1 MSKRNLAILLMLP
14 FVVSL
19 LSVSVITTTFNL
31 IDSEILSIG
40 WDYNDTIGV
49 KVDSTQELKAYGI
62 NNKNYP
68 VTNAKLLW
76 KVENSD
82 SSIKEPC
89 AEIVNGNYL
98 KGLKAGN
105 IKITCTNEKGTVYRA
120 IDGIVFTD
128 SAIFINTAIKSSQS
142 NVNPNKYY
150 GQYDLDKNG
159 KKKEATFDY
168 QVSCLGGKD
177 PKNVKLISVKS
188 LVNDELVDENG
199 VAVDNDKHKVTIKET
214 LFSGEKATLKDLEI
228 RVTFAFNYS
237 GTGDSYTSIFKV
249 VNNGVNVYNYDD
261 LMYCTNKSE
270 NGEIVVLKKSLE
282 SFDNAY
288 TFSTEGKVMYEAA
301 NNISQFGKY
310 KETIKDNKY
319 SYSFDFS
326 NDIYQFETTYNHE
339 FIKQWNELAKSNKK
353 YKETTDKINV
363 GIHVQKDFYGN
374 GYTINLHNL
383 TYPYSSTDV
392 NGVTIPALTNKNLF
406 RGPLPFYMLGD
417 PNSDTPLIAA
427 YGQDNIGMYV
437 EGNDIN
443 IDDLVIKNCDF
454 GNNLQNLNYT
464 GTVME
469 VNGNNINITNSRLS
483 NGKNVLR
490 VMSSKNVNVTNCML
504 SYSQNFLLTGGSNK
518 YIPVDDTTSKYFYDN
533 DGEISNISLKDA
545 LYFNDKSTDFN
556 DSGIA
561 NDLLNKFLFGI
572 YTNYTE
578 TALSTVQKHLN
589 QETDIYDGSINIT
602 DSLFY
607 MSGIASIG
615 METMFNGP
623 FLYNS
628 SPGIIKQLFSAVGG
642 DAVSDII
649 PLFATNVGGTSLP
662 IEINVYG
669 KTKFYDYK
677 KVDTIDLSGLILEN
691 ISPMIQMLGKDKK
704 ITIDDIFPLIKI
716 LRRYVENAGGLHRVK
731 DENGNW
737 TSYVNIAVASYGGG
751 NNLSKINFA
760 NNSEYINKITD
771 PIPLSFL
778 DEYMNDSYKSAL
790 KEISLDMKNISFTN
804 MLLKCVPV
812 VTGFNPFMFTC
823 TRVGY
828 LYDETPKVQTLINNY
843 KDGN

>member
-82 SSIKEPC
+82 PSIKQPC

-98 KGLKAGN
+98 KGLKEGK
-105 IKITCTNEKGTVYRA
+105 IKITCTNDKGTVYRA
-120 IDGIVFTD
+120 IDGIVYLNN
-128 SAIFINTAIKSSQS
+128 AIFINPVIKSSQS

-150 GQYDLDKNG
+150 GQYDLDDNG
-159 KKKEATFDY
+159 NKKEAAFEY
-168 QVSCLGGKD
+168 QISCLGGKD
-177 PKNVKLISVKS
+177 PKNVKLVSVKS
-188 LVNDELVDENG
+188 LINDELVDENG
-199 VAVDNDKHKVTIKET
+199 VLVDNNEHKVTIKET

-228 RVTFAFNYS
+228 RATFAFNYS
-237 GTGDSYTSIFKV
+237 GTGDSYTSIFKIV
-249 VNNGVNVYNYDD
+249 KDGVNVYNYDD

-282 SFDNAY
+282 SFANTY
-288 TFSTEGKVMYEAA
+288 TFDTEGRVMNELP
-301 NNISQFGKY
+301 NNIAQFGRY
-310 KETIKDNKY
+310 KETKDNDKKY
-319 SYSFDFS
+319 VYSFDFT

-339 FIKQWNELAKSNKK
+339 FIKQWNEFANSNKK

-363 GIHVQKDFYGN
+363 GVHVQKDFYGN
-374 GYTINLHNL
+374 GYTINLHDL
-383 TYPYSSTDV
+383 TYPYSSSNVT
-392 NGVTIPALTNKNLF
+392 GVIVPELNDKNLF

-417 PNSDTPLIAA
+417 PNSGTPLIAA
-427 YGQDNIGMYV
+427 YGQDNIGMYI
-437 EGNDIN
+437 EGNNIS

-469 VNGNNINITNSRLS
+469 VNGDNINIKNSRLS

-490 VMSSKNVNVTNCML
+490 VMSSKNVNVINSML

-518 YIPVDDTTSKYFYDN
+518 YLPVDDTTSKYFYDN
-533 DGEISNISLKDA
+533 DGELSNIDLKDA
-545 LYFNDKSTDFN
+545 LYFNDKSVNYN
-556 DSGIA
+556 DCGIG

-572 YTNYTE
+572 YTDYTE
-578 TALSTVQKHLN
+578 KALSTVQKHLN
-589 QETDIYDGSINIT
+589 QETDIYDGNINIT

-615 METMFNGP
+615 LETMFNGP

-628 SPGIIKQLFSAVGG
+628 SPGIIKQLFSSRGG
-642 DAVSDII
+642 SAASDII

-662 IEINVYG
+662 IEINIYG

-691 ISPMIQMLGKDKK
+691 ISPIIQLLGKDKK

-731 DENGNW
+731 DDNGNW

-778 DEYMNDSYKSAL
+778 DEYMKDEYRSKL
-790 KEISLDMKNISFTN
+790 TEIDISQISFSNT
-804 MLLKCVPV
+804 LLKCVPV

-828 LYDETPKVQTLINNY
+828 LYNETPKVQTLINNY